1 MMIHLFREAKKMG
14 FVGNDMVWIL
24 TDTVTN
30 FLDIINT
37 SVIQSMEG
45 ALGIKNYYYDNTSS
59 YQTFLT
65 QFRQKFISEY
75 PEEGY
80 YEPGF
85 YALRAHDSIAI
96 ITQAMNRLSS
106 NTSSPNVF
114 LDNILATKFVGL
126 SGEINVKAGELLNS
140 PMLRIVNV
148 VGRRYRELDFWIP
161 QFGFSNQPV
170 VAKGGAENSTDAIRL
185 KRPVIWPGDLQL
197 NPKGWLMPT
206 DTKRMIIGVPG
217 RTSFEKF
224 VKVST
229 NSAGKKEYDGFCI
242 ELFHKVREV
251 LKYDLPYQFEP
262 FNGTYDDLVDHVY
275 NKVRTKSSYV

>member
-1 MMIHLFREAKKMG
+1 
-14 FVGNDMVWIL
+14 
-24 TDTVTN
+24 
-30 FLDIINT
+30 
-37 SVIQSMEG
+37 
-45 ALGIKNYYYDNTSS
+45 
-59 YQTFLT
+59 
-65 QFRQKFISEY
+65 
-75 PEEGY
+75 
-80 YEPGF
+80 
-85 YALRAHDSIAI
+85 
-96 ITQAMNRLSS
+96 
-106 NTSSPNVF
+106 VF

-229 NSAGKKEYDGFCI
+229 NAAGKKEYDGFCI
-242 ELFHKVREV
+242 ELFYKVLGV
-251 LKYDLPYQFEP
+251 LAYDLPYQFIP
-262 FNGTYDDLVDHVY
+262 YNGTYDDLVDHVY
-275 NKVRTKSSYV
+275 NKVRT